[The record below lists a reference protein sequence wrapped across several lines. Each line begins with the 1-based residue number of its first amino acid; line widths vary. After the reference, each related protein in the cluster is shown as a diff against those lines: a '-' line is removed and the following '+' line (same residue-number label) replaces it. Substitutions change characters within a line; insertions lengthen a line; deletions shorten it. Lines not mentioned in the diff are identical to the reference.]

1 MNFENLDKMTRRQI
15 VDETGSRS
23 ELRIFD
29 WEMLDYAN
37 EAVNEACMRGRLLV
51 DSETTTICRI
61 AVSAGQA
68 VYAYDPR
75 ILSIRRISL
84 ASNGKALKKTVA
96 WELDEKYPLWD
107 AMTGAV
113 DHIVTG
119 MDREKIRLF
128 KIPTEAD
135 TLKLTVVRLPLREL
149 AKNED
154 VPEINARFH
163 RSLIL
168 YMKHKAYNNQDSEA
182 FDKNRADVH
191 LQHFESEF
199 GPKSAAI
206 SDVFAEMDFAF
217 QPNRE
222 YF

>member
-1 MNFENLDKMTRRQI
+1 MNFEDLDKMTRRQI

-51 DSETTTICRI
+51 DSDTTAICRI
-61 AVSAGQA
+61 AVSEGKA

-84 ASNGKALKKTVA
+84 ASNGKALKKAVA

-107 AMTGAV
+107 AMTGPV